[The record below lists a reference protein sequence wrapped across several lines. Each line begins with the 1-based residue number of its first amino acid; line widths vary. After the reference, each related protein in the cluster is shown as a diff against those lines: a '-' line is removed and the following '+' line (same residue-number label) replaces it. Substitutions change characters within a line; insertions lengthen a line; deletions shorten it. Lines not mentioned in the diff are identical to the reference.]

1 MSPDWRWDF
10 EEEKGRSSS
19 PAPEPLPPIQA
30 QPSPVPA
37 SGGRVAAE
45 RIRIRRRRAL
55 ALTAA
60 GLLAGLVVLI
70 VALSSSGHPSSP
82 PKRLAAQT
90 LSRRVAPA
98 PPTPAEEKAAETKA
112 VASVLAY
119 TPFVKDAGTKVRDIA
134 LTFDDGPGPYTPQV
148 LNVLE
153 RFHVRGTFF
162 VIGKMLRY
170 FSESTVREIRDGD
183 VIGDHTESHP
193 MMATLSA
200 HDQYEE
206 LFEQIAR
213 VELLDGPRP
222 VLFRPPYGSFDATT
236 LRELHALHL
245 LMVLWSVDTD
255 DYQQPGVAT
264 IVERATAGAHAG
276 AIILLHDAGGVRTQT
291 IAALPLIIEKL
302 RARGFHLV
310 TVPQLLKDDPPPAG
324 QPIPPNL
331 SGD

>member
-1 MSPDWRWDF
+1 MSPRWSWDF
-10 EEEKGRSSS
+10 EDERRPTPRASPIVPPPSSRGSKS
-19 PAPEPLPPIQA
+19 PDSA
-30 QPSPVPA
+30 
-37 SGGRVAAE
+37 RV
-45 RIRIRRRRAL
+45 RRRRAG
-55 ALTAA
+55 A
-60 GLLAGLVVLI
+60 GVVVLVAI
-70 VALSSSGHPSSP
+70 VVITALLIGSRGRSAPSPSSARASTYP
-82 PKRLAAQT
+82 A
-90 LSRRVAPA
+90 SVAP
-98 PPTPAEEKAAETKA
+98 PPTPAQEQAAEEKA

-119 TPFVKDAGTKVRDIA
+119 APFVKQGATRSRDVA
-134 LTFDDGPGPYTPQV
+134 LTFDDGPGPYTPEV
-148 LNVLE
+148 LSVLE

-170 FSESTVREIRDGD
+170 FGASTAREIRDGD

-193 MMATLSA
+193 MMASLSA
-200 HDQYEE
+200 HDQHEE

-213 VELLDGPRP
+213 IELLDGPRP

-236 LRELHALHL
+236 LHELKAMHL

-255 DYQQPGVAT
+255 DYRQPGVPV
-264 IVERATAGAHAG
+264 IVERALEGAHPG

-291 IAALPLIIEKL
+291 IAALPAIITKL